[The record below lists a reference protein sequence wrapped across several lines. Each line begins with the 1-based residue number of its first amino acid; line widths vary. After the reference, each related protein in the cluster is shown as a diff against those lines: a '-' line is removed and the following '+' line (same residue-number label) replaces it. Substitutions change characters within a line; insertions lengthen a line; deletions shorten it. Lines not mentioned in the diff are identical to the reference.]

1 MQVQGLLL
9 GAEPNNK
16 WESTQRNGFISG
28 GRSKAET
35 HTQNK
40 RLQASP

>member
-16 WESTQRNGFISG
+16 WESTQRKGFISRD
-28 GRSKAET
+28 RSKAET

-40 RLQASP
+40 RLWAAP